1 MKHVTNLRHAFFSIL
16 NKKRT
21 CHLNSGIQLLAGLP
35 ELVGHVLSVSKN
47 GEALEFFSDVWKA
60 YVEGQGCARVHDALE
75 ELRIHLS
82 QSAEMFKDSSLDQDC
97 AEGLGYVL
105 QTLAQEQEDVDRDT
119 KRFGK
124 THVMD
129 ELTQVHLQESTN
141 CLR

>member
-60 YVEGQGCARVHDALE
+60 YVEGQGCARVHEALE

-82 QSAEMFKDSSLDQDC
+82 QSADMFKDSAVDQDC
-97 AEGLGYVL
+97 AEGVGYVL
-105 QTLAQEQEDVDRDT
+105 QTLAQEQEQVDQET
-119 KRFGK
+119 KRFGRTK
-124 THVMD
+124 VM
-129 ELTQVHLQESTN
+129 EEMTQVELQERTD
-141 CLR
+141 CTR